1 MAESRDSRE
10 LSQAASAGNREA
22 VEELLA
28 RHLPGLRTYVR
39 LRAGRWARAREAE
52 SDLVQSTCREVLAS
66 PGRFRYGGEAG
77 FRHWLYATA
86 LRKILA
92 RHEHNTAGKRDVRRE
107 LPDAADEQML
117 DAYRRFASP
126 SGAAVT
132 LEELARIEGA
142 FAELPEDYRE
152 VILLSRVVGLSR
164 AEVAREM
171 ERSEAAVRN
180 LLFRGLMRLGE
191 LLDMEAAD

>member
-1 MAESRDSRE
+1 MATSRESRE
-10 LSQAASAGNREA
+10 LFVDASRGNREA
-22 VEELLA
+22 VEELLV

-39 LRAGRWARAREAE
+39 LHAGPLVRGREAE

-66 PGRFRYGGEAG
+66 PGAFRYGGEAG

-92 RHEHNTAGKRDVRRE
+92 RHEHVTAGKRDVQRE
-107 LPDAADEQML
+107 VAQTADEQML

-132 LEELARIEGA
+132 LEELARIESA
-142 FAELPEDYRE
+142 FAALPDDYRE
-152 VILLSRVVGLSR
+152 VILLSRVVGLTR
-164 AEVAREM
+164 PEVAREM
-171 ERSEAAVRN
+171 GRTEASIRN
-180 LLFRGLMRLGE
+180 LLFRALMRLGD
-191 LLDMEAAD
+191 LLDVDAAD